1 MITTVFDTH
10 RFDRTA
16 LEKENRHVGHEL
28 HFFGARLEEKTARL
42 AAGSGAICAFVNDS
56 LNRPTLTILHE
67 VGVRLLALRCAGY
80 NNVDLTAARDLGLT
94 VVRVPDY
101 SPYAVAEHA
110 VALLLALN
118 RKLHRAYNRVRESNF
133 SLEGLVG
140 FDLHGKTVGIVGTG
154 KIGAVFAR
162 IVAGFGCR
170 VLAYDAY
177 PRTDLPV
184 TYVGAATLLA
194 ESDVISLHVPLL
206 PDTRHF
212 LNATTI
218 AQLKPGVF
226 IVNTSRGALIEAQAL
241 VEALKSG
248 HIGGAALDV
257 YEEEAGIFFHDL
269 SGEVLQDDVLAR
281 LISLPNVLITSHQA
295 FLTHEALANI
305 AHTTLENI
313 SAFERGNVPDS
324 CVGEDVMPDTCL
336 RYAYHFKPCFFGQLP
351 FGADQSCPALLCL
364 SASRRQRAG
373 RPEFRPAH
381 ATGACE

>member
-1 MITTVFDTH
+1 MIVAVFDTH

-16 LEKENRHVGHEL
+16 LEKENGHVGHDL
-28 HFFGARLEEKTARL
+28 RFFDARLDRKTAKL
-42 AAGSGAICAFVNDS
+42 AADSEAVCAFVNDV
-56 LNRPTLTILHE
+56 LDRPTLTALREI
-67 VGVRLLALRCAGY
+67 GVRLIALRSAGY
-80 NNVDLTAARDLGLT
+80 NNVDLIAARELGLT
-94 VVRVPDY
+94 VTRVPDY

-154 KIGAVFAR
+154 KIGAVFAK
-162 IVAGFGCR
+162 IMTGFGCR
-170 VLAYDAY
+170 LLAFDPF

-184 TYVGAATLLA
+184 TYVKAEQLLA

-206 PDTRHF
+206 PETRHF

-218 AQLKPGVF
+218 AQLKPGAF
-226 IVNTSRGALIEAQAL
+226 IINTSRGALIETQAL
-241 VEALKSG
+241 LDALKSG

-281 LISLPNVLITSHQA
+281 LISMPNVLITSHQA

-305 AHTTLENI
+305 AKTTLETI
-313 SAFERGNVPDS
+313 SAFERGAVPENVL
-324 CVGEDVMPDTCL
+324 VKL
-336 RYAYHFKPCFFGQLP
+336 
-351 FGADQSCPALLCL
+351 
-364 SASRRQRAG
+364 
-373 RPEFRPAH
+373 
-381 ATGACE
+381 